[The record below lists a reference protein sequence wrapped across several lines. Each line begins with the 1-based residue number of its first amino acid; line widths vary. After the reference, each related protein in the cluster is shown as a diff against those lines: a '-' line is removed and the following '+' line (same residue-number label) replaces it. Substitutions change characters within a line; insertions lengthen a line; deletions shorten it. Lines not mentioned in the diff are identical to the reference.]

1 MYWDNIC
8 VLQLIQKLTIINA
21 VIKVIENKIWENIET
36 QFENLIVFYIN
47 NTGVLFKSLWW
58 LQWNV

>member
-8 VLQLIQKLTIINA
+8 VLQLIQKLTIISA